1 MESLVLHLMTWS
13 DVINCKCS
21 SFFAKFANFGEVV
34 NWKMQMPQKHAD
46 LFAAMGARLT
56 IARNEIGFSQAAMA
70 EAIGVSPRAYHSYEK
85 GQRGMPVEALV
96 AMGEQ
101 FEVDVPWLLLGTK
114 SIRAGHDFE
123 ALKHIESSLDKHL
136 TDEGIKIK
144 SEKRGAIVAR
154 WYQSH
159 VEGREVSND
168 DVHTWIELVR
178 E

>member
-1 MESLVLHLMTWS
+1 M
-13 DVINCKCS
+13 
-21 SFFAKFANFGEVV
+21 AR
-34 NWKMQMPQKHAD
+34 D
-46 LFAAMGARLT
+46 LNAVFSAMGARLA
-56 IARNEIGFSQAAMA
+56 IARNEVGLTQTAMA
-70 EAIGVSPRAYHSYEK
+70 DAIGVSHRAYHSYEK

-96 AMGEQ
+96 AMGER

-159 VEGREVSND
+159 VEGREVTDD

>member
-1 MESLVLHLMTWS
+1 MVRDDAE
-13 DVINCKCS
+13 
-21 SFFAKFANFGEVV
+21 
-34 NWKMQMPQKHAD
+34 
-46 LFAAMGARLT
+46 LFAEIGARLA
-56 IARNEIGFSQAAMA
+56 ISRNEIGVSQAAMA
-70 EAIGVSPRAYHSYEK
+70 EAIGVSHRAYHSYEK
-85 GQRGMPVEALV
+85 GKRGVPVEALV
-96 AMGEQ
+96 KMQ
-101 FEVDVPWLLLGTK
+101 SRYDVDVAWLLLGTK

-159 VEGREVSND
+159 VEGREVTDD